1 MLEVT
6 WHKMQHWKTRSPLSV
21 LSITCL
27 QPFLV
32 KLWPHGIAIKSLLKT
47 VFQFNTDLASIS
59 LRPLPRYQLHA
70 FSTKLK
76 HPIRCRRTP
85 ITAPIGCLSHM
96 LLSRGNNSLTVSHC
110 STASS
115 VLSYR
120 FQTHLKQRAT
130 RLLVLLT
137 SHHNKFHP
145 SLIKILSRFWQ
156 PS

>member
-1 MLEVT
+1 
-6 WHKMQHWKTRSPLSV
+6 MQHQKTTRSPLSV

-27 QPFLV
+27 QPLLV
-32 KLWPHGIAIKSLLKT
+32 FGMGCKLWPHGIAIKSLLKT

-59 LRPLPRYQLHA
+59 FPPLPRYQLHV

-76 HPIRCRRTP
+76 HPIRCRTP
-85 ITAPIGCLSHM
+85 INAPIGCLSHM

-130 RLLVLLT
+130 KLLALLT
-137 SHHNKFHP
+137 RHNNKFHP
-145 SLIKILSRFWQ
+145 SLIKILSRFQQ